1 MGSQTSNFST
11 CMTSSFHTLPKI
23 KIEAK
28 VTEAE
33 LNTRVSVETA
43 LITVDKLAVQG

>member
-11 CMTSSFHTLPKI
+11 CMTSSFHTFPLI
-23 KIEAK
+23 RIEVK

-33 LNTRVSVETA
+33 LKTHVSVETV
-43 LITVDKLAVQG
+43 LITVNKLAVQG

>member
-1 MGSQTSNFST
+1 
-11 CMTSSFHTLPKI
+11 MTSSFHTLPKI